1 MATTYD
7 AIGTYTISGS
17 STATIT
23 FSGLPTNYTD
33 LVIAGTHAQT
43 SDNQGITAYYNGDN
57 GNNYPGNSFYSY
69 YSTNY
74 FIQGDAVST
83 PGSSAIRNQA
93 ASGYPAYSNW
103 GGLEMYITE
112 YRSNKWKNCLYRNT
126 TATDNGSYLGTYISF
141 GGTTWKN
148 TAAITSITIV
158 ATGNFTAGSVFTLYG
173 ITAG

>member
-7 AIGTYTISGS
+7 ALGTYTVSGS
-17 STATIT
+17 STTTIT

-33 LVIAGTHAQT
+33 LVITGAHRQL
-43 SDNQGITAYYNGDN
+43 SDNQSITAYYNSDN

-69 YSTNY
+69 WSTNY
-74 FIQGDAVST
+74 FIQGDAVNS

-93 ASGYPAYSNW
+93 ASGYPTYGNYA
-103 GGLEMYITE
+103 GLEMYITE
-112 YRSNKWKNCLYRNT
+112 YRSNKWKNTLYRNT
-126 TATDNGSYLGTYISF
+126 SATNDGSYLGTYLSF

-158 ATGNFTAGSVFTLYG
+158 STNIFTAGSEFSLYG

>member
-1 MATTYD
+1 MALTYD

-33 LVIAGTHAQT
+33 LAIAGSHRQT
-43 SDNQGITAYYNGDN
+43 TDNQSITASYNSDT
-57 GNNYPGNSFYSY
+57 GNNYAGNSFYSY

-93 ASGYPAYSNW
+93 ASGYPAYGNFA
-103 GGLEMYITE
+103 GLEMYITE

-126 TATDNGSYLGTYISF
+126 SATDNGSYLGTYISF

-148 TAAITSITIV
+148 TAAITSITIT
-158 ATGNFTAGSVFTLYG
+158 ATGIFSAGSEFTLYG